1 MGNHLQDSL
10 LEHHSVEMR
19 EYLSDSRKGVKRERD
34 ILRMRHQSQSEC
46 SLSLSQVLKEV
57 SQFIQSL
64 ICQMMIG
71 HLISLPEQTS
81 FSCSFPSGGLFHI
94 SRCSSGDRQE
104 SGLPETA
111 SHQCLPY
118 MTPSPMSLS
127 LSLSLSALMS
137 QCLCTLLS
145 VFITV
150 DLVLYQCFMT

>member
-1 MGNHLQDSL
+1 MSA
-10 LEHHSVEMR
+10 V
-19 EYLSDSRKGVKRERD
+19 
-34 ILRMRHQSQSEC
+34 
-46 SLSLSQVLKEV
+46 SLSQVLKEV

-64 ICQMMIG
+64 ICQTMIG
-71 HLISLPEQTS
+71 HLIPLPEQIS

-127 LSLSLSALMS
+127 LSLCSHVSVSFL
-137 QCLCTLLS
+137 TLLS

-150 DLVLYQCFMT
+150 DLVLYHCFIYDMMCSFCVLFDLLANILFSGCQSEDATNSAAKVSVFI